1 VVAVVPVLTMYERF
15 FGVQKPPFKLTPD
28 PELFYLTPQYQEAL
42 AGLAYAILARKGF
55 VVLTGNAGAGKT
67 TVVRRIM
74 HSLPAERVQS
84 SVIVHPTLSSA
95 EFLEA
100 ALLDFGF
107 TNIPAS
113 KPQRIAALQSFL
125 WKGHE
130 QGRIS
135 ALIVD
140 EAHKLS
146 LEVLEEIRLLGNF
159 ESADEKLLQ
168 VALVGQSE
176 LDDVLDHQCLR
187 QLKQRIALRLSI
199 DALSAADTEKYIAY
213 RWRKASGNT
222 APFTAE
228 SLVHISLASQG
239 VPRVINVICDNA
251 LTRAFGEGSALVEVR
266 HVHGACQDL
275 HLPAPVPPKTLV
287 AEELAPLPPVELCPI
302 KTPER
307 HAVSAAPHSFLARL
321 GSKLRI
327 VQRIRTA

>member
-1 VVAVVPVLTMYERF
+1 MYEQF
-15 FGVQKPPFKLTPD
+15 FGVERAPFRLTPD
-28 PELFYLTPQYQEAL
+28 PEFLYLTPQYQEAL

-55 VVLTGNAGAGKT
+55 VVLTGNAGTGKT
-67 TVVRRIM
+67 TVVSRIM
-74 HSLPAERVQS
+74 HSLLAERVQS
-84 SVIVHPTLSSA
+84 SVIVHPTLSPA

-100 ALLDFGF
+100 TLLDFGF
-107 TNIPAS
+107 KNIPAS

-125 WKGHE
+125 WSGHE

-159 ESADEKLLQ
+159 ESAEEKLLQ

-176 LDDVLDHQCLR
+176 LDDVLDNQCLR

-199 DALSAADTEKYIAY
+199 DPLSPADTEKYIVH
-213 RWRKASGNT
+213 RWRKASGST

-251 LTRAFGEGSALVEVR
+251 LTRAFSEGSALVEVR

-275 HLPAPVPPKTLV
+275 HLPSPFPPKALA
-287 AEELAPLPPVELCPI
+287 AEKLAPLPLVEPYPM

-307 HAVSAAPHSFLARL
+307 HAVSAAAPSLLAWL

-327 VQRIRTA
+327 VQKIGTA

>member
-1 VVAVVPVLTMYERF
+1 MYEQF
-15 FGVQKPPFKLTPD
+15 FGVEKAPFKLTPD
-28 PELFYLTPQYQEAL
+28 PEFLYLTSQYQEAL

-55 VVLTGNAGAGKT
+55 VVLTGNAGTGKT

-74 HSLPAERVQS
+74 SSLPADRVQS
-84 SVIVHPTLSSA
+84 SVIVHPTLSPA

-100 ALLDFGF
+100 TLLDFGL

-125 WKGHE
+125 WRGHE
-130 QGRIS
+130 EGRIS

-176 LDDVLDHQCLR
+176 LDDTLDNQCLR

-199 DALSAADTEKYIAY
+199 DSLSAADTERYIAY
-213 RWRKASGNT
+213 RWRKANGNT

-228 SLVHISLASQG
+228 SVIQISLASQG

-251 LTRAFGEGSALVEVR
+251 LTRAFSEGSALVEVR
-266 HVHGACQDL
+266 HVSGACQDL
-275 HLPAPVPPKTLV
+275 HLPLPVSPKTLA
-287 AEELAPLPPVELCPI
+287 AEELAPLPLVELCPM
-302 KTPER
+302 KTER
-307 HAVSAAPHSFLARL
+307 HAASAAAPSLLAWL

-327 VQRIRTA
+327 VQRIGTA

>member
-1 VVAVVPVLTMYERF
+1 MVAVVPVLTMYERF
-15 FGVQKPPFKLTPD
+15 FGVQKAPFKLTPD
-28 PELFYLTPQYQEAL
+28 PEFFYLTPQYQEAL

-74 HSLPAERVQS
+74 HSLPAERVPS
-84 SVIVHPTLSSA
+84 SVIVHPTLSPA

-100 ALLDFGF
+100 TLLDFGF
-107 TNIPAS
+107 TDIPAS

-199 DALSAADTEKYIAY
+199 DPLSAADTEKYIAY
-213 RWRKASGNT
+213 RWRKASGDT

-251 LTRAFGEGSALVEVR
+251 LTRAFGEGSALVEVQ
-266 HVHGACQDL
+266 HVHGACRDL
-275 HLPAPVPPKTLV
+275 HLPPPVSPKTLT
-287 AEELAPLPPVELCPI
+287 AEGLAPLQLVELCPF

-307 HAVSAAPHSFLARL
+307 HAVSAAPSLWSRL
-321 GSKLRI
+321 GSKLGI

>member
-15 FGVQKPPFKLTPD
+15 FGVQKAPFKLTPD
-28 PELFYLTPQYQEAL
+28 PDFFYLTPQYQEAL

-74 HSLPAERVQS
+74 HSLPLERVQS
-84 SVIVHPTLSSA
+84 SVIVHPTLSPA

-100 ALLDFGF
+100 TLLDFGF

-125 WKGHE
+125 WHE

-199 DALSAADTEKYIAY
+199 DPLSAADTEKYIAY
-213 RWRKASGNT
+213 RWRKASGDT

-228 SLVHISLASQG
+228 SLVHINLASQG

-275 HLPAPVPPKTLV
+275 HLPPAAPPKTLA

-307 HAVSAAPHSFLARL
+307 HAVSATPPSLLARL
-321 GSKLRI
+321 GSKLGI